1 MQPLSP
7 ALAALHDDSLHGRAL
22 IESSALGAG
31 ITADDAATART
42 RIEAQPDHAWYHAL
56 FALRRGHPAIYS
68 VIEPASRARVMCDA
82 LAHLVFYNDWG
93 YLDPGG
99 SHDGEAAK
107 ALLELG
113 DAAAR
118 CLRPLLADRS
128 AAPLYGSE
136 EATMS
141 SLYKYRRCDFAY
153 RYLVKL
159 RGGEPAFD
167 QDPAERDRAIAVE
180 SSRAVP

>member
-7 ALAALHDDSLHGRAL
+7 ALAALHDDSLHGRSL

-31 ITADDAATART
+31 ITDDDAATARS
-42 RIEAQPDHAWYHAL
+42 RIAAQPGHEWYHAL
-56 FALRRGHPAIYS
+56 FALRRGHPAIYAA
-68 VIEPASRARVMCDA
+68 IAPASRAHVMCDA

-93 YLDPGG
+93 YLDPAG

-113 DAAAR
+113 DAAAS
-118 CLRPLLADRS
+118 CLRPLLADRN
-128 AAPLYGSE
+128 AAPLFGSE
-136 EATMS
+136 EATLS

-153 RYLVKL
+153 RYLIKL

-167 QDPAERDRAIAVE
+167 RDPAQRDRAIAAE
-180 SSRAVP
+180 GAATGP